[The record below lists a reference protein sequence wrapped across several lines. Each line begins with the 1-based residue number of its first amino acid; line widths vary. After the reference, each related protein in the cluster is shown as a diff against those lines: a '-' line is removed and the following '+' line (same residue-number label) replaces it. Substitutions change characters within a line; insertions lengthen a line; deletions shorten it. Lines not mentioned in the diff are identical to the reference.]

1 MKREQHK
8 IGSAQNLKIN
18 QIADDLKQGE
28 VVSHKLIANALITQ
42 KVPSDT
48 SHDDDLDQ
56 FKTPK

>member
-28 VVSHKLIANALITQ
+28 VVSNKLIANTLITQ
-42 KVPSDT
+42 KAPSDT
-48 SHDDDLDQ
+48 SHDDDLD
-56 FKTPK
+56 

>member
-1 MKREQHK
+1 MKKEKNIKK

-28 VVSHKLIANALITQ
+28 VVSNKLIANALVTQ

-48 SHDDDLDQ
+48 QHDDDLD
-56 FKTPK
+56 

>member
-28 VVSHKLIANALITQ
+28 IVSNKLIANVLITQ
-42 KVPSDT
+42 KAPSDT
-48 SHDDDLDQ
+48 SHDDDLD
-56 FKTPK
+56 